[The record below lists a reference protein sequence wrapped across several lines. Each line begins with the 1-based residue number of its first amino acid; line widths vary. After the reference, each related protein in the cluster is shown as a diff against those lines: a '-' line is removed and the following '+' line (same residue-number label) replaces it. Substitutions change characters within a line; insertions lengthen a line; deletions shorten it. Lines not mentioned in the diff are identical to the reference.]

1 MKLMV
6 VHRRD
11 RVADLGT
18 VKNIE
23 ETTGLEVRIDLRE
36 TKDAKA
42 EESKMIEPDPKIQNK
57 EAIKE
62 KKITPDRTTEAETL
76 TANTTKVELKGQ
88 LTIILRD
95 SPRVTMIKGTT
106 LDPDQ

>member
-1 MKLMV
+1 MV

-11 RVADLGT
+11 PAADLGT
-18 VKNIE
+18 VKNTE
-23 ETTGLEVRIDLRE
+23 EMKGPEVRIDLRE

-42 EESKMIEPDPKIQNK
+42 EESKMIEPDPKTQSQ

-62 KKITPDRTTEAETL
+62 KKITLGKTTEAETL
-76 TANTTKVELKGQ
+76 TANTTKVALTGQ

-95 SPRVTMIKGTT
+95 SQRVTMIKGTT
-106 LDPDQ
+106 QDPDQ

>member
-1 MKLMV
+1 MV

-18 VKNIE
+18 VKNTE
-23 ETTGLEVRIDLRE
+23 ETKGPEVRIDLRE
-36 TKDAKA
+36 TKDAKV
-42 EESKMIEPDPKIQNK
+42 EESKIIEPDPKIQSQ

-62 KKITPDRTTEAETL
+62 KKIILGKTTEAETL
-76 TANTTKVELKGQ
+76 TVNTTKVELTGQ

-95 SPRVTMIKGTT
+95 SQRITMKKGITQ
-106 LDPDQ
+106 DPDQ